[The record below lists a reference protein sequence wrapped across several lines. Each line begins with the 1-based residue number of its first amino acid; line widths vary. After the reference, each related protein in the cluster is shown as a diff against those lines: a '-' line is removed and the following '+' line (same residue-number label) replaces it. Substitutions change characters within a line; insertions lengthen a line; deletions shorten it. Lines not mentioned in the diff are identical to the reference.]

1 MGKYLNPGVRF
12 YTPNQGT
19 IYPDRLKVH
28 LAKTSVNF
36 IILIYQLVF
45 LHFSFN
51 YLLVTKMSGFC
62 IGDGERGKMR

>member
-1 MGKYLNPGVRF
+1 MGKDLNPVVRF

-28 LAKTSVNF
+28 LAKASLNF
-36 IILIYQLVF
+36 IILIYLLEF

-51 YLLVTKMSGFC
+51 YLLATNMSGFC
-62 IGDGERGKMR
+62 IGDGEKGKIR